1 MTNGHETL
9 AEGLAHARLCGGI
22 AELPTLGLADGYD
35 IARRL
40 APRLG
45 EVLGWKVGATSSGAM
60 AFLKVD
66 APIYGRLFALWQ
78 DGATIDLSGDR
89 PVEVEP
95 EILFVLGPDLQPV
108 AAHFGVEFNRPSLAD
123 PFAQGAGA
131 IVADNAASLG
141 VLVGP
146 SLPLADLDAPEAL
159 LARLEIDGVR
169 MAEGSADAVLG
180 NPLRALDAL
189 RIALADDP
197 RGLCAGDIVASG
209 AMCRSVLIGRG
220 QALRLDTGRWGAAA
234 VRLAA

>member
-1 MTNGHETL
+1 MIDDHETL
-9 AEGLAHARLCGGI
+9 AERLAVARQSGGVADI
-22 AELPTLGLADGYD
+22 PPLALAAGYD

-45 EVLGWKVGATSSGAM
+45 TVLGWKIGATSSGAM

-66 APIYGRLFALWQ
+66 APIHGRLFALWQ
-78 DGATIDLSGDR
+78 DGDVIDLPDGR

-95 EILFVLGPDLQPV
+95 EILFVLGADLQPV

-123 PFAQGAGA
+123 PFGSGAGA

-146 SLPLADLDAPEAL
+146 PLALADLDAPEAL
-159 LARLEIDGVR
+159 VARLEIEGV
-169 MAEGSADAVLG
+169 AVAQGSADAVLG
-180 NPLRALDAL
+180 HPARALAAL
-189 RIALADDP
+189 RTALAHDP
-197 RGLCAGDIVASG
+197 RGLCAGDIIASG
-209 AMCRSVLIGRG
+209 AMCRSVLITRG
-220 QALRLDTGRWGAAA
+220 QALRLDAGHRGAAA